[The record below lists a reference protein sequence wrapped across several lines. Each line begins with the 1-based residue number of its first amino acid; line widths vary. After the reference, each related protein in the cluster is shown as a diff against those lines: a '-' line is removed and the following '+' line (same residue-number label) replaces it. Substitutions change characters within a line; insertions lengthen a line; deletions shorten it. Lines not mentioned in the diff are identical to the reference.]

1 MSARP
6 ISANEEALRNAALA
20 VSRAVGEGVF
30 RELVKA
36 MAAIL
41 GADLAFIALPKE
53 AGCRR
58 MQMLAFYADGRI
70 VEDFDYDV
78 EGTPCETVIGQ
89 QFRVYPSGLQQLFPA
104 DTEFRNMEAQSYAGC
119 PLTDARGRPVGLMSV
134 VLRREMDQPGLVES
148 VLKIFAARAEAEL
161 EHRHAERAI
170 REREAQHRATFDASV
185 DGMVVMD
192 AQGRIVD
199 ANPAF
204 LVMFGR
210 TREALLAMPP
220 QDLVSAE
227 NHETCSH
234 VLAAAAEGRIF
245 QGECKARRADGA
257 LFDIE
262 LRGVPMH
269 YLGRPHRLV
278 IVRDITERRRAEE
291 QLRQS
296 EERYRLLFEMES
308 DAIVLV
314 DVDTLQHLDVNRA
327 AAELYGY
334 SRAELLALK
343 STDLSAE
350 DHRTRT
356 AMQTCSN
363 FVRVPLR
370 YHRKKDGTV
379 FPVEITANFFDLHG
393 RRTMLA
399 AIRDITER
407 KEAEEARGRLEAQLR
422 QAQKMEAI
430 GHLSG
435 GIAHD
440 FNNILTGILG
450 YLTLAGERQ
459 DDMRDARLGRYLDQA
474 RKASLRAR
482 DLIQQMLTFSRG
494 GKGVS
499 RPVEIAGLIEE
510 AVSLLKSSLPSTVEV
525 ATQAQAGLD
534 AVKIDPV
541 QVEQVLLNL
550 CINARDAMKGI
561 GSIAVRVHSSRV
573 SGGLCASCQ
582 KSFDGPFVEL
592 SVQDSGGG
600 IAPDVMDRMFEPFFT
615 TKEAGRGSG
624 MGLAMVHGIVH
635 EHGGHIEVNSA
646 PSGTTFR
653 IFLPPFVDEAGG
665 TRAAQGTASLRAGKP
680 RAKLSGHALVVDDE
694 QVVGNFMSELLREWG
709 LEVSLQRSGIE
720 AAAWLERRG
729 PELDVVVTDQTMPKM
744 TGLDLA
750 RRISGKFPGLP
761 VLLYTG
767 YAENLDERQ
776 LARAGVRALLRKPVD
791 PDLLFAALKDSLAAR
806 RVAAP

>member
-1 MSARP
+1 VSARP

-36 MAAIL
+36 MAASL
-41 GADLAFIALPKE
+41 GADIAFIALPKE
-53 AGCRR
+53 ARCRR
-58 MQMLAFYADGRI
+58 MQMLAFYADGQI
-70 VEDFDYDV
+70 VEDFEYDV

-134 VLRREMDQPGLVES
+134 VLRREMDQPVLVES

-161 EHRHAERAI
+161 EHRRAERAI

-192 AQGRIVD
+192 AQARIVD

-204 LVMFGR
+204 LAMFGR
-210 TREALLAMPP
+210 TREELLAMPP
-220 QDLVSAE
+220 QELVAAE
-227 NHETCSH
+227 SHRTCSD

-257 LFDIE
+257 LFDVE

-314 DVDTLQHLDVNRA
+314 DVETLQHLDVNRA

-334 SRAELLALK
+334 SREELLALK

-350 DHRTRT
+350 DHKTRT
-356 AMQTCSN
+356 AMQTGSK

-379 FPVEITANFFDLHG
+379 FPVEITANFFELHG

-399 AIRDITER
+399 AIRDVTER
-407 KEAEEARGRLEAQLR
+407 KQAEEARGRLEAQLR

-430 GHLSG
+430 GQLSG

-450 YLTLAGERQ
+450 YLMLAGERQ
-459 DDMRDARLGRYLDQA
+459 DDLGDARLGRYLEQA

-482 DLIQQMLTFSRG
+482 DLIQQMLTFSRS

-499 RPVEIAGLIEE
+499 RPVEIAELIEE
-510 AVSLLKSSLPSTVEV
+510 SVSLLKSSLPSTVEL
-525 ATQAQAGLD
+525 ATQAQAGLA
-534 AVKIDPV
+534 AVMIDPV

-550 CINARDAMKGI
+550 CINARDAMKGT
-561 GSIAVRVHSSRV
+561 GSIGVRVQSSRV
-573 SGGLCASCQ
+573 SGGVCASCQ
-582 KSFDGPFVEL
+582 KRFDGLFVEL
-592 SVQDSGGG
+592 SVQDSGAG
-600 IAPDVMDRMFEPFFT
+600 IAPEVMERMFEPFFT

-635 EHGGHIEVNSA
+635 EHVGHIQVNSG

-653 IFLPPFVDEAGG
+653 IFLPPLVDEAGVAG
-665 TRAAQGTASLRAGKP
+665 AGQGGASLRPGKARP
-680 RAKLSGHALVVDDE
+680 KLSGHVLVVDDE
-694 QVVGNFMSELLREWG
+694 QVVGNFMSELLQGWG
-709 LEVSLQRSGIE
+709 LEVSVQRSGFE
-720 AAAWLERRG
+720 AAAWLDSRG

-750 RRISGKFPGLP
+750 RRISGKFPALP

-776 LARAGVRALLRKPVD
+776 LARAGVRTLLRKPVE
-791 PDLLFAALKDSLAAR
+791 PDLLFAALRDALAAR
-806 RVAAP
+806 RIAAP